1 MKNLATVPSMPPLE
15 TGAQT
20 TDTAAAAGSRRSTPR
35 RFAVNVASLF
45 SVQMANM
52 LLPLLTVPYL
62 VRIIGPERLGLLSFS
77 QAYIAYFTLLIN
89 YGFEMSAVRT
99 IAAHRS
105 DRALVDRVFS
115 EV

>member
-1 MKNLATVPSMPPLE
+1 MRCHFRAP
-15 TGAQT
+15 T
-20 TDTAAAAGSRRSTPR
+20 TR

-45 SVQMANM
+45 SVQLANM

-89 YGFEMSAVRT
+89 YGFEMAAVRA
-99 IAAHRS
+99 IAAHRT
-105 DRALVDRVFS
+105 DRQLVNRVFS
-115 EV
+115 EVMAGKTLLWLVFPPRFFLR